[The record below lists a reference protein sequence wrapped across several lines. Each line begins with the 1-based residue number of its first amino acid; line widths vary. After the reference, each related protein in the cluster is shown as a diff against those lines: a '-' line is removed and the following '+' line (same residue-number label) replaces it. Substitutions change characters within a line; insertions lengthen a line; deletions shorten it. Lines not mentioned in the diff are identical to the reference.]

1 MTTRRSPCIA
11 CGLSL
16 IVPGVGQWYNGER
29 VKGAAILCMDAG
41 IALGVWLATS
51 GPTALRSWVTALL
64 LGMVYVGVWIP
75 AAIDAYQYA
84 AGFAKPLLSGET
96 AWYVIVMLL
105 SVGPGAIPLLWQSPR
120 FSRRAKTLWTIA
132 VAAIFLGGILCT
144 VVVGPTIDA
153 WLQHLPLGLNT
164 LPSAPSGSW

>member
-1 MTTRRSPCIA
+1 MTTRRSPFIA

-16 IVPGVGQWYNGER
+16 AVPGVGQWYNGER
-29 VKGAAILCMDAG
+29 VKGVAVLCMDAG

-64 LGMVYVGVWIP
+64 LGVVYVGVWIP
-75 AAIDAYQYA
+75 AAIDAYQYS
-84 AGFAKPLLSGET
+84 AGCAKPLLSGET

-120 FSRRAKTLWTIA
+120 FSLGAKIAWTA
-132 VAAIFLGGILCT
+132 FVVLVALGGILLVT
-144 VVVGPTIDA
+144 MVGPAVERWFRQISDTMNA
-153 WLQHLPLGLNT
+153 FQ
-164 LPSAPSGSW
+164 